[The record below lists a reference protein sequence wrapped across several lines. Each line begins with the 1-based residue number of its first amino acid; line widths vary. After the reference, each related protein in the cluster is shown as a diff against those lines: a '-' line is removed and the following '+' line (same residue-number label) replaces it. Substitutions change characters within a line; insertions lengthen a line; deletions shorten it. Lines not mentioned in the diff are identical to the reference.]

1 MAFASDKGRQGAAGV
16 STGYD
21 IDNSLRFNDNDSAYL
36 SRTPASAGNRKTWV
50 FSTWIKRGNL
60 GSGGVIFGAVGDN
73 SRMRF
78 STDRIQWE
86 FNNTQNWR
94 LVTTQK
100 FRDVSAWFHLLI
112 NVDTTQGTAANRMS
126 MYINGVKVTAFDNED
141 YPTLNGTG
149 GTNNN
154 SLHSIGR
161 DATNSDNY
169 FDGYRAETYFID
181 GQSFFSD
188 TSGTANS
195 SFNINSFGETGD
207 YGEWKPIAYAGSYGT
222 NGFYLDFS
230 GVDTTII
237 AATGGTIYTS
247 GNYKYHKFTADG
259 TFTVTSTQGISIVA
273 ALVIAGGGGG
283 GGDNGGGG
291 GAGGYLYTAEHSV
304 SATAYSITVGNG
316 GAGAG
321 GSDAVN
327 GQNSVFSSLTA
338 TGGGFGGTN
347 NKTHAGAS
355 GGSGGGGGGGTAGG
369 GGGGTAGQ
377 GYAGGSSG
385 GNTSPKSGGG
395 GGGAGAV
402 GAPGPST
409 GTGGIGSNAQSAWA
423 TITSSGDSGY
433 YAGGG
438 GAGHEG
444 AGGSN
449 AGGTGGGGA
458 GGGTSDTGVAGT
470 ANTGGGGGGANSGGA
485 GGSGIVIIRYK
496 FK

>member
-1 MAFASDKGRQGAAGV
+1 MAFASDKTRQGAAGV

-21 IDNSLRFNDNDSAYL
+21 IPYSARFNDDDSANL
-36 SRTPASAGNRKTWV
+36 TWLQGTGNRRTW
-50 FSTWIKRGNL
+50 TWSGWVKRGNL
-60 GSGGVIFGAVGDN
+60 TNEQPIITWQNN
-73 SRMRF
+73 SENSDWDTLEF
-78 STDRIQWE
+78 STTDTIRYYMSGAISA
-86 FNNTQNWR
+86 FF
-94 LVTTQK
+94 VTNQV
-100 FRDVSAWFHLLI
+100 FRDTSAWYHICLA
-112 NVDTTQGTAANRMS
+112 VDTTQATASNRVKL
-126 MYINGVKVTAFDNED
+126 YVNGEQVTSFSTAT
-141 YPTLNGTG
+141 YPSQNYDTW
-149 GTNNN
+149 TNL
-154 SLHSIGR
+154 SGR
-161 DATNSDNY
+161 YAALGSNIYADTTFTKY
-169 FDGYRAETYFID
+169 LDGYLAEVNFVD
-181 GQSFFSD
+181 GQALTPAD
-188 TSGTANS
+188 
-195 SFNINSFGETGD
+195 FGETGD

-259 TFTVTSTQGISIVA
+259 TFTVTSTQGISIVD

-316 GAGAG
+316 GAGALV
-321 GSDAVN
+321 GSSDGVN

-444 AGGSN
+444 AGADN
-449 AGGTGGGGA
+449 VGGTGGGGA
-458 GGGTSDTGVAGT
+458 GGGPSDTGVAGT